1 MDRFSSP
8 YQNLKLKKQ
17 VLVWLIIYHKC
28 MIEVSADEKSSL
40 QIGCLQAQIKMKKEQ
55 RL

>member
-17 VLVWLIIYHKC
+17 VLVWLIFYHKC
-28 MIEVSADEKSSL
+28 IIAVSADEKSGL
-40 QIGCLQAQIKMKKEQ
+40 QISCL
-55 RL
+55 